1 MNGLSIN
8 TMANTINKDKI
19 IALSTVNNS
28 DKCNVNILITENY
41 CTKFTIMSFLVS
53 ALQFPATNSI
63 LKKSLDLPLVLIQV
77 TMNNR

>member
-1 MNGLSIN
+1 
-8 TMANTINKDKI
+8 MANTINKDKI
-19 IALSTVNNS
+19 IALSIANNS

-63 LKKSLDLPLVLIQV
+63 LKKISGFATGVNTSHNEQQV
-77 TMNNR
+77 K